1 MATQP
6 FTDPLTLTVGVLI
19 PEADGFTFDHLLTA
33 DSTADTITPSPPPAG
48 LTFSKPYNSGG
59 PPWNL
64 IGRLSGTPSTVGVHT
79 VSVRGTFSELEQG
92 TPNTGALTINVV
104 EPGPE
109 PVTAAPPVF
118 DDVALTVTIP
128 ESIGVAYSL
137 NGTPVPAGTTES
149 GAGLTVTVTAAPLD
163 AGYVLEGDTEWSH
176 TFPGEPPEDWSA
188 LLTEDPEALTVRA
201 ALAPRVVKH
210 TAALED
216 SDATEL
222 ASAHVG
228 VVLEYVRGYT
238 RGRGFHGM
246 IPERDLQAVIVAA
259 AARLFTNPEQ
269 VASFTMGDYSERPA
283 ILAGWTM
290 AEMGVLR
297 RHRVIW
303 R

>member
-6 FTDPLTLTVGVLI
+6 ITDPLTIPVGVLI
-19 PEADGFTFDHLLTA
+19 PEADGFTYEHLLPPDATA
-33 DSTADTITPSPPPAG
+33 DNSRTFPKPPPAG
-48 LTFSKPYNSGG
+48 LQF
-59 PPWNL
+59 
-64 IGRLSGTPSTVGVHT
+64 SGTPGRLWGTPSGVGTYAMGVH
-79 VSVRGTFSELEQG
+79 STFSETNG
-92 TPNTGALTINVV
+92 GSKYSGDVTIHVV
-104 EPGPE
+104 DAGPE

-128 ESIGVAYSL
+128 ESIGVSYSL
-137 NGTPVPAGTTES
+137 NGTPVPAGTTPS

-259 AARLFTNPEQ
+259 ASRLFTNPEQ

-297 RHRVIW
+297 RHR
-303 R
+303 RTSQ